1 MKEQENLEQLTEEQE
16 DVLKSIRVSRII
28 APVLIG
34 IVAVFYMLWRQFD
47 PQEFEKINW
56 TSHTLFWIIGAI
68 GLIVLRHLSYAA
80 RLRILS
86 EKAFSWR
93 KCIELIFIWEFS
105 SAVSPTSVGGSAVA
119 FFILAQE
126 KLSTAKTATIVI
138 YTIVLDSLF
147 FIVGLPILYM
157 LFGSNMIRPNIETAS
172 DLGAWGYYFIGA
184 YTVMAIYSGLFYYGL
199 FINPK
204 QLKRFIVGV
213 TNISFLTRFKDAA
226 RKLGDDMIVA
236 SKELK
241 QHRWPFHL
249 KAFLATAG
257 AWSCRFLLIN
267 FLIIAFIQDIPLDFW
282 TQFEL
287 YARLETMFVI
297 ILLAPTPGGAGF
309 VELLFGGFMSD
320 YVTNSTYATVIS
332 TIWRLLTYYSYLLAG
347 AIVIPNWIR
356 TVLNQRRKKKYEQ
369 THPDQEHP
377 VTE

>member
-1 MKEQENLEQLTEEQE
+1 MKEPKDLDQFTEEQQ
-16 DVLKSIRVSRII
+16 DVLKSIRISRII

-56 TSHTLFWIIGAI
+56 TSHTLFWIVAAI
-68 GLIVLRHLSYAA
+68 GLIILRHLSYAA

-138 YTIVLDSLF
+138 YTIVLDSMF
-147 FIVGLPILYM
+147 FILGLPILYL
-157 LFGSNMIRPNIETAS
+157 LFGTKMIRPNIESAA
-172 DLGAWGYYFIGA
+172 DLGAWGYYFLGA
-184 YTVMAIYSGLFYYGL
+184 YVVMAIYSGLFYYGL

-204 QLKRFIVGV
+204 QLKRFIVGI
-213 TNISFLTRFKDAA
+213 TSIRFLTRFKDAA
-226 RKLGDDMIVA
+226 RKLGDDMIIA

-241 QHRWPFHL
+241 QHRWPFHI

-287 YARLETMFVI
+287 YARLESMFVI

-347 AIVIPNWIR
+347 VIVIPNWIR
-356 TVLNQRRKKKYEQ
+356 TVLNERRKKKYEL
-369 THPDQEHP
+369 TH
-377 VTE
+377 TEETPN